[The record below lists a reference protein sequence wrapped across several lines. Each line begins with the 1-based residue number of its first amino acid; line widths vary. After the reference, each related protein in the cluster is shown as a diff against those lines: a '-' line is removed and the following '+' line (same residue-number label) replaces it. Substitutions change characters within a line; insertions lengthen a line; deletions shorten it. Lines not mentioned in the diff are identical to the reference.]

1 MEYLTTTET
10 AEKWGISARRVAVFC
25 KEHRIAGAMKK
36 GKTWLVPDDAIKPE
50 DARCRGR
57 REEETAGEARKRQ
70 ERYMRLEQEFP
81 VVYPESE
88 HATYTSLLNYSD
100 DLDKPF
106 QRWYR
111 YKEGFS
117 VELVQHLIREYVKR
131 KKGKIL
137 DPFSG
142 SGSTLLAA
150 RDMGYESV
158 GFEVNPFSYF
168 LSKCK
173 LDVYERRVIDR
184 YKECYENILRRAGE
198 IYGNREEVL
207 YQLPKLSISAK
218 VFSEEMERYYMTVGS
233 LIKDLAHETKAQ
245 RQVKDL
251 LKLGW
256 LACLEPLCNYRKAG
270 NGLKYRRYV
279 KPRVVTVEDASI
291 ALLEEYQNIY
301 IDLLKNRK
309 SEAAKIYPDSCLSM
323 SEKLGEESVE
333 GIIFSPPYAN
343 CFDYTEIYKLELWF
357 GGFVRDYEDL
367 KKLRKNSLHSHLNGD
382 LSAAATGKSAVL
394 EELLKELEGKKLWDK
409 KIPQMLRL
417 YYDDM
422 FAVLD
427 QSYKVLKKKGFCCIV
442 VGNSA
447 YGGVIFPADLIL
459 AEYAASI
466 GFTVDK
472 IEVDR
477 YIITSSQ
484 QYEITKETGKYLR
497 ESVVC
502 LVKNK

>member
-1 MEYLTTTET
+1 MEYLTTAET

-25 KEHRIAGAMKK
+25 EEHRISGAIKK
-36 GKTWLVPDDAIKPE
+36 GKTWLIPADTEKPE
-50 DARCRGR
+50 DARCRS
-57 REEETAGEARKRQ
+57 RQ
-70 ERYMRLEQEFP
+70 ENGDNKDLYAQLEQKFS
-81 VVYPESE
+81 VIYPESE
-88 HATYTSLLNYSD
+88 HATYTSLLNFSD
-100 DLDKPF
+100 DLNKPF

-117 VELVQHLIREYVKR
+117 VDLVQHLIREYSHHG
-131 KKGKIL
+131 KGVIL

-150 RDMGYESV
+150 REMGYEGI
-158 GFEVNPFSYF
+158 GFEVNPFSCF
-168 LSKCK
+168 LSECK
-173 LDVYERRVIDR
+173 LDVYDRNVTDR
-184 YKECYENILRRAGE
+184 YKACYEQILKQAQ
-198 IYGNREEVL
+198 NRKETESNMNYV
-207 YQLPKLSISAK
+207 LPKLSISAR
-218 VFSEEMERYYMTVGS
+218 VFPKELEQYYMTVGM
-233 LIKDLAHETKAQ
+233 LIRELPELSRED
-245 RQVKDL
+245 RQVKNL

-256 LACLEPLCNYRKAG
+256 LSCLEPLSNYRKAG

-301 IDLLKNRK
+301 IDLLKNRQNTPVR
-309 SEAAKIYPDSCLSM
+309 IHNVSCLSM
-323 SEKLGEESVE
+323 GSYLDEESVE
-333 GIIFSPPYAN
+333 GIVFSPPYAN

-357 GGFVRDYEDL
+357 GGFVQEYADL
-367 KKLRKNSLHSHLNGD
+367 KRLRKSSLHSHLNGD
-382 LSAAATGKSAVL
+382 LSARTAVKSSTL
-394 EELLKELEGKKLWDK
+394 EKLLKKLEGRELWDK

-422 FAVLD
+422 FTVLEE
-427 QSYKVLKKKGFCCIV
+427 SYRVLRKKGFCCIV

-459 AEYAASI
+459 AEYARSI

>member
-1 MEYLTTTET
+1 MEFLTTKEVS
-10 AEKWGISARRVAVFC
+10 EQWKVSARRVATLC
-25 KEHRIAGAMKK
+25 EDGRLKGAVKK
-36 GKTWLVPDDAIKPE
+36 GKTWLIPSDVIKPE
-50 DARCRGR
+50 DGR
-57 REEETAGEARKRQ
+57 YKRMKAYYNK
-70 ERYMRLEQEFP
+70 YMELENKFR
-81 VVYPESE
+81 VVYPESSN
-88 HATYTSLLNYSD
+88 ATYTSLLNYSD
-100 DLDKPF
+100 DLNKPF

-117 VELVQHLIREYVKR
+117 IELVEQLIREYSKHKCGV
-131 KKGKIL
+131 IL

-150 RDMGYESV
+150 NYMGYSGV
-158 GFEVNPFSYF
+158 GFEVNPFSFF

-173 LDVYERRVIDR
+173 LEQYAKESIELFKDSYER
-184 YKECYENILRRAGE
+184 ILQNALE
-198 IYGNREEVL
+198 KRETYV
-207 YQLPKLSISAK
+207 LPKLSISDK
-218 VFSEEMERYYMTVGS
+218 VFDDDVEKYFMTVGL
-233 LIKDLAHETKAQ
+233 LIESKDIQDEKV
-245 RQVKDL
+245 RDL

-270 NGLKYRRYV
+270 NGLKIKKYV
-279 KPRVVTVEDASI
+279 KPRVVTVDDARVM
-291 ALLEEYQNIY
+291 LLEEYQNMY
-301 IDLLKNRK
+301 IDLLKSKTKGDAVLYN
-309 SEAAKIYPDSCLSM
+309 ESCLNM
-323 SEKLGEESVE
+323 KDKVRDGSVE

-357 GGFVRDYEDL
+357 GKFVSEYTEL
-367 KKLRKNSLHSHLNGD
+367 KRLRNNSLHSHLNGD
-382 LSAAATGKSAVL
+382 LNIEVDSKSDVL
-394 EELLKELEGKKLWDK
+394 TELLDELQKKDLWDK
-409 KIPQMLRL
+409 KIPKMLQL

-422 FAVLD
+422 FKVIKESYRVLD
-427 QSYKVLKKKGFCCIV
+427 DKGFCCIV

-447 YGGVIFPADLIL
+447 YGGVVFPADLIL
-459 AEYAASI
+459 AEYAESI

-484 QYEITKETGKYLR
+484 QYEMTKETGKYLR

>member
-1 MEYLTTTET
+1 MEFLTTKEIS
-10 AEKWGISARRVAVFC
+10 EQWNISARRVAILC
-25 KEHRIAGAMKK
+25 EDGRLEGAVKK
-36 GKTWLVPDDAIKPE
+36 GKTWLIPSDARKPE
-50 DARCRGR
+50 DGR
-57 REEETAGEARKRQ
+57 YKRMKA
-70 ERYMRLEQEFP
+70 YYYKYLELENKFR
-81 VVYPESE
+81 VIYPESSN
-88 HATYTSLLNYSD
+88 ATYTSLLNYSD
-100 DLDKPF
+100 DLNKPF

-117 VELVQHLIREYVKR
+117 IELVEQLIREYAKH
-131 KKGKIL
+131 KKGIIL

-150 RDMGYESV
+150 NYMGYSGM

-173 LDVYERRVIDR
+173 LEQYTKEIIEQFKDSYEA
-184 YKECYENILRRAGE
+184 ILQNAL
-198 IYGNREEVL
+198 EVDSD
-207 YQLPKLSISAK
+207 YVLPKLSISEK
-218 VFSEEMERYYMTVGS
+218 VFDDEIEKYFMNVGM
-233 LIKDLAHETKAQ
+233 LIDGNSVADEKV
-245 RQVKDL
+245 RNL

-270 NGLKYRRYV
+270 NGLKIKKYV
-279 KPRVVTVEDASI
+279 KPRVVTIDDARVM
-291 ALLEEYQNIY
+291 LLEEYQNIY
-301 IDLLKNRK
+301 IDLLKSKN
-309 SEAAKIYPDSCLSM
+309 EGDAILYNESCLNM
-323 SEKLGEESVE
+323 KHRIEERSVE

-357 GGFVRDYEDL
+357 GKFVSEYSDL
-367 KKLRKNSLHSHLNGD
+367 KKLRNNSLHSHLNGD
-382 LSAAATGKSAVL
+382 LSFEVESKSEVL
-394 EELLKELEGKKLWDK
+394 SNLLVELQKKELWDK
-409 KIPQMLRL
+409 KIPKMLQL

-422 FAVLD
+422 FKVLEESYRVLD
-427 QSYKVLKKKGFCCIV
+427 DKGFCCIV

-447 YGGVIFPADLIL
+447 YGGIVFPADLIL
-459 AEYAASI
+459 AEYAENI

-484 QYEITKETGKYLR
+484 QYEMTKETGKYLR